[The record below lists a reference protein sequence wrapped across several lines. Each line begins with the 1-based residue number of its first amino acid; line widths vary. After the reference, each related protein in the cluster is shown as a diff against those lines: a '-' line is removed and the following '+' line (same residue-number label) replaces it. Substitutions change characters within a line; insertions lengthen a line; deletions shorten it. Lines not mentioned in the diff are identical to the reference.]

1 LPRRAHRGLHALL
14 TSTLLLAATTS
25 DAAAFCRLTTE
36 APSANEACSGE
47 GTALHWDRA
56 CISYSLAAR
65 EQTTPD
71 FESVRDA
78 VDRSFGSWEA
88 VECPQGPLTLS
99 LRQTAAVSR
108 CTVPEHNPGA
118 GNSNSVI
125 FLEDWD
131 ELGLPQD
138 AFGLTLIWH
147 SPDSGEI
154 FDADMQLNE
163 TMGSF
168 AVCDGRC
175 AEGEVDLENVITH
188 EAGHFLGLGH
198 SRVATAAMY
207 GESSVG
213 ETRKRIL
220 GRDDVMGICA
230 IFPVGQPRC
239 ETSDYSPRG
248 GLEPDCFE
256 PTGSC
261 AIGGRGVAPPWS
273 ALLLVGL
280 ALALRRARNGGRV
293 ALRGRRATRG
303 ATAPFSS
310 DGSR

>member
-1 LPRRAHRGLHALL
+1 MPRRARRALHALL
-14 TSTLLLAATTS
+14 ISLPLLAAAAS

-36 APSANEACSGE
+36 APSPNEACSGE

-56 CISYSLAAR
+56 CISYSLVAR
-65 EQTTPD
+65 QQTTPN

-78 VDRSFGSWEA
+78 VDRSFASWET
-88 VECPQGPLTLS
+88 VECPEGPLSLS
-99 LRQTAAVSR
+99 LRQTAALSR

-118 GNSNSVI
+118 GNTNSVI
-125 FLEDWD
+125 FLDDWAR
-131 ELGLPQD
+131 LGLPRD

-163 TMGSF
+163 TMGRF
-168 AVCDGRC
+168 TVCDGRC

-198 SRVATAAMY
+198 SRVVTAAMY

-220 GRDDVMGICA
+220 GRDDISGICA

-239 ETSDYSPRG
+239 ETSDYTPRG
-248 GLEPDCFE
+248 GLEPECFE
-256 PTGSC
+256 PAGGC
-261 AIGGRGVAPPWS
+261 AVGGRGVGAAWS
-273 ALLLVGL
+273 ALLLAGL
-280 ALALRRARNGGRV
+280 LLWR
-293 ALRGRRATRG
+293 LRGPARTRA
-303 ATAPFSS
+303 
-310 DGSR
+310 